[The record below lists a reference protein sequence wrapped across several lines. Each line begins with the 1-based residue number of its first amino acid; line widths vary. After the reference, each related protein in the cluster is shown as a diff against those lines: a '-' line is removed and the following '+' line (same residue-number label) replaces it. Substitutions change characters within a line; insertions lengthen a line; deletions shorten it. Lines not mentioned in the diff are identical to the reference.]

1 MASHMKSTSSTV
13 TSSLILPEQRVLAVN
28 DMTVRFANS
37 ERTVDAVRNLSFHVD
52 RGETLAIVGESGS
65 GKSVTS
71 LALMRLVEHG
81 GGKIVN
87 GSAALRRRNGQVL
100 DVVKAGNATMRDVR
114 GADVAMIFQEPMTSL
129 NPVFTAGEQIAE
141 SIRNHQGMDRA
152 AARAEALRMLDLV
165 RIPEAR
171 NVLDRFP
178 HQLSGGMRQRVAIA
192 RSLAYNPDLLLMD
205 EPFAALDAQ
214 TREILQSELLRI
226 WELHQKTIVFITHS
240 LDEAIYL
247 SDRIAVMTH
256 RPGRIKAILDVPL
269 PRPRAPEIRN
279 STAFV
284 QLRQQAWEILR
295 DEVAFA
301 SNHRQEP
308 LAPLVPTAPDF
319 RLALTGFAV

>member
-1 MASHMKSTSSTV
+1 MS
-13 TSSLILPEQRVLAVN
+13 
-28 DMTVRFANS
+28 
-37 ERTVDAVRNLSFHVD
+37 DA
-52 RGETLAIVGESGS
+52 
-65 GKSVTS
+65 
-71 LALMRLVEHG
+71 
-81 GGKIVN
+81 KIVAR
-87 GSAALRRRNGQVL
+87 GVQMDFQVL
-100 DVVKAGNATMRDVR
+100 DEFGQKKTIAALKDFDLDVR
-114 GADVAMIFQEPMTSL
+114 PGEF
-129 NPVFTAGEQIAE
+129 FTILGPSGCGKSTFLSMLAGLSRKTGGSITIDGRPAE
-141 SIRNHQGMDRA
+141 GINRHQGVVFQGYALFPWRTVL
-152 AARAEALRMLDLV
+152 RNIEVGLEIRKLPKAERRRTAQEFLELV
-165 RIPEAR
+165 GLEAFGHR
-171 NVLDRFP
+171 YP
-178 HQLSGGMRQRVAIA
+178 HELSGGMRQRVAIA

-226 WELHQKTIVFITHS
+226 WDLHKKTIVFITHS

-319 RLALTGFAV
+319 RFALTGFAV